1 MALPG
6 RAATHDDRKWNV
18 RRLTV
23 PNQKIV
29 VGYDGSPDAR
39 KAARWALDEA
49 QRTDAPVE
57 LLYAYEWPSYV
68 PAAAMM
74 PAAAVFPDAET
85 DDAVGDMLRK
95 AIAAAAGTH
104 PCVRVT
110 ARVEHGTAAVALTQR
125 GGDAGL
131 LVVGG
136 PRHSAVRT
144 LLGSTSGSVS
154 AHARCPVVVV
164 RGEPRATDP
173 VVAGVSESPT
183 AGLVLGF
190 AFEQAAVRGV
200 PLRAVHGWPVPDG
213 GRDLLCDANLEAV
226 AAQRRRLDEI
236 VAYWRERFPHVPV
249 STEVLVGPPG
259 EVLAEAAAGAQLV
272 VAGARARRALRV
284 ALRPSV
290 GRHLLH
296 RARCSIAL
304 VSP

>member
-1 MALPG
+1 M
-6 RAATHDDRKWNV
+6 
-18 RRLTV
+18 

-49 QRTDAPVE
+49 VRTEAPVE

-74 PAAAVFPDAET
+74 PAAAVYPDADT
-85 DDAVGDMLRK
+85 DDAVGEMLTS
-95 AIAAAAGTH
+95 ALAAASDSH
-104 PCVRVT
+104 PGVRVR

-125 GGDAGL
+125 GAEAGL
-131 LVVGG
+131 IVVGG
-136 PRHSAVRT
+136 PRHNPVRA
-144 LLGSTSGSVS
+144 LLGSTSASVS

-173 VVAGVSESPT
+173 VVAGVDDAPT
-183 AGLVLGF
+183 SGLVLGF

-200 PLRAVHGWPVPDG
+200 AVRAVHGWTPPD
-213 GRDLLCDANLEAV
+213 GRDLLCEANLRAV
-226 AAQRRRLDEI
+226 AAERERLEGVLACWRRR
-236 VAYWRERFPHVPV
+236 FPWVPV
-249 STEVLVGPPG
+249 TSEVVVGGPG

-284 ALRPSV
+284 VLRPSV

-304 VSP
+304 VHRGRLITPEGR

>member
-1 MALPG
+1 
-6 RAATHDDRKWNV
+6 
-18 RRLTV
+18 V

-57 LLYAYEWPSYV
+57 LLYAYEWPTYV

-74 PAAAVFPDAET
+74 PAAAVYPDSDT
-85 DDAVGDMLRK
+85 DDAVGDMLSK
-95 AIAAAAGTH
+95 AIAAAGETH
-104 PCVRVT
+104 PGVRVG

-125 GGDAGL
+125 GAGAGL

-136 PRHSAVRT
+136 PRHSAVRN
-144 LLGSTSGSVS
+144 LLGSTSASVS

-164 RGEPRATDP
+164 RGEPRTTDP
-173 VVAGVSESPT
+173 VVAGVSDSPT
-183 AGLVLGF
+183 AGTVLGF

-200 PLRAVHGWPVPDG
+200 PLRAVHGWPPPDG
-213 GRDLLCDANLEAV
+213 GRDLLCDANLRSV
-226 AAQRRRLDEI
+226 AAERRRVEEI
-236 VAYWRERFPHVPV
+236 VACWRRRFPAVPV
-249 STEVLVGPPG
+249 STEVLVGHPG

-272 VAGARARRALRV
+272 VAGARVRRALR
-284 ALRPSV
+284 ALRPSIS
-290 GRHLLH
+290 RHLIH

-304 VSP
+304 IHG

>member
-1 MALPG
+1 MPS
-6 RAATHDDRKWNV
+6 
-18 RRLTV
+18 
-23 PNQKIV
+23 QKIV
-29 VGYDGSPDAR
+29 VGFDGSPDAR

-74 PAAAVFPDAET
+74 PAAAVYPDAET
-85 DDAVGDMLRK
+85 DDAVGDMLGK
-95 AIAAAAGTH
+95 AIATAGETH
-104 PCVRVT
+104 PGVRVR

-125 GGDAGL
+125 GADAGL

-136 PRHSAVRT
+136 PRHSAVRA
-144 LLGSTSGSVS
+144 LLGSTSASVS

-164 RGEPRATDP
+164 RGEPRTTDP
-173 VVAGVSESPT
+173 VVAGVSDSPT
-183 AGLVLGF
+183 AGTVLGF

-200 PLRAVHGWPVPDG
+200 GLRAVHGWPPPDG
-213 GRDLLCDANLEAV
+213 GRDLLSAANLAAV
-226 AAQRRRLDEI
+226 AAERRRLAGI
-236 VAYWRERFPHVPV
+236 VDSWRRRFPQVPV
-249 STEVLVGPPG
+249 STEILVGPPG

-272 VAGARARRALRV
+272 VAGARVRRALPL
-284 ALRPSV
+284 ALRPSI

-304 VSP
+304 VHGSTQR

>member
-1 MALPG
+1 MS
-6 RAATHDDRKWNV
+6 T
-18 RRLTV
+18 
-23 PNQKIV
+23 QKIV
-29 VGYDGSPDAR
+29 VGFDGSPDAR

-57 LLYAYEWPSYV
+57 LLYAYEWPTYV

-74 PAAAVFPDAET
+74 PAAAVYPDADT
-85 DDAVGDMLRK
+85 DDAVGDMLGK
-95 AIAAAAGTH
+95 AIAAAGKTH
-104 PCVRVT
+104 PCVRVG

-125 GGDAGL
+125 GAEAGL

-136 PRHSAVRT
+136 PRHSGVRA
-144 LLGSTSGSVS
+144 LLGSTSASVS

-173 VVAGVSESPT
+173 VVAGVSDSPN
-183 AGLVLGF
+183 AGQVLGF

-200 PLRAVHGWPVPDG
+200 PLRAVHGFSVPDSG
-213 GRDLLCDANLEAV
+213 PDLLCEANLAAV
-226 AAQRRRLDEI
+226 AAQRHRLDEI
-236 VAYWRERFPHVPV
+236 VAGWRGRFPQVPV
-249 STEVLVGPPG
+249 TTEVLVGAPG

-272 VAGARARRALRV
+272 VAGARIRRALRV
-284 ALRPSV
+284 ALRPSI

-304 VSP
+304 VHG

>member
-1 MALPG
+1 MPS
-6 RAATHDDRKWNV
+6 
-18 RRLTV
+18 
-23 PNQKIV
+23 QKIV

-39 KAARWALDEA
+39 KAVRWALDEGR
-49 QRTDAPVE
+49 RTDAPVE

-74 PAAAVFPDAET
+74 PAAAVYPDADT
-85 DDAVGDMLRK
+85 DDAVGDMLGK
-95 AIAAAAGTH
+95 AIAAAADTH
-104 PCVRVT
+104 PDVRVR

-125 GGDAGL
+125 GADAGL

-144 LLGSTSGSVS
+144 LLGSTSASVS
-154 AHARCPVVVV
+154 THARCPVVVV
-164 RGEPRATDP
+164 RGEPRTTDP
-173 VVAGVSESPT
+173 VVAGVDDSPN
-183 AGLVLGF
+183 AGVVLGF

-200 PLRAVHGWPVPDG
+200 PLRAVHGWPPPDG
-213 GRDLLCDANLEAV
+213 GRDLLCAANLDAV
-226 AAQRRRLDEI
+226 AAERRRLEEI
-236 VAYWRERFPHVPV
+236 VACWRGRFPSVPV

-272 VAGARARRALRV
+272 VAGARARRMLRV
-284 ALRPSV
+284 ALRPSI

-304 VSP
+304 VHGLRPAG